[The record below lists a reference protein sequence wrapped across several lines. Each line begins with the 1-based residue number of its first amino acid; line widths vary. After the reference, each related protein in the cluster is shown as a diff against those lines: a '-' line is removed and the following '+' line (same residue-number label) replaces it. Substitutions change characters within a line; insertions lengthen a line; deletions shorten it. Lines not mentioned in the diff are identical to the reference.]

1 MNHHTKRISKLKK
14 LYDKIFKSKFF
25 SAIKPKMQK
34 AKQKQL
40 TKKEDMQHWQI
51 LSTRLYI

>member
-1 MNHHTKRISKLKK
+1 MNHHRKRISKLKK